1 MRSDKIALDSDEEIS
16 EELDVVAAPKM
27 PEEVE
32 EHSTCDIVK
41 AIIFYSACSSSL
53 LLVNK
58 MTIALIPLH
67 SYVSCTQFAFASI
80 AVILFNETGCI
91 EPIEYCDTPKVKAYC
106 LYVLTFIVALYSNF
120 RALDGSN
127 IATIIVFRACTP
139 LAVSVLDYVFLGRA
153 LPSTRSMISLAIIA
167 VGAFGYVRSDTA
179 FESSGFRAYTWV
191 LVWFSAL
198 CFNMTY
204 GKMVLK
210 QVKTTTWGSVYYTN
224 IISLLPMFVFGSIVA
239 GEWGKYKKL
248 ELGEDFSKAMSL
260 LMVSCVAGLGIGYA
274 GWKCRSIISP
284 TSFTLVGVVNKL
296 LTITMSLLLTDDS
309 ATAMGLICLVVSIS
323 GAALYKQ
330 APFRDQQLQA
340 VPNAEVEMEEV
351 EEENLIESR
360 KS

>member
-1 MRSDKIALDSDEEIS
+1 MRSEKLDSDEEIS
-16 EELDVVAAPKM
+16 EELDVVAAPKT
-27 PEEVE
+27 PEPIE
-32 EHSTCDIVK
+32 ENSTCNIVK

-67 SYVSCTQFAFASI
+67 SYVSCSQFAFASI

-91 EPIEYCDTPKVKAYC
+91 EPIEYCDTPKIKAYC
-106 LYVLTFIVALYSNF
+106 LYVLTFILSLYSNF
-120 RALDGSN
+120 RALEGSN

-153 LPSTRSMISLAIIA
+153 MPSTRSMVSLGIIA
-167 VGAFGYVRSDTA
+167 IGAFGYVSSDAA

-204 GKMVLK
+204 GKMILK

-224 IISLLPMFVFGSIVA
+224 VISLLPMFAFGTIVA

-248 ELGEDFSKAMSL
+248 ELGEDSSAAISL
-260 LMVSCVAGLGIGYA
+260 LMISCVAGLGIGYA
-274 GWKCRSIISP
+274 GWKCRSLISP

-309 ATAMGLICLVVSIS
+309 AKPFGLVCLVVAIS
-323 GAALYKQ
+323 GAAIYKQ
-330 APFRDQQLQA
+330 APFRDQQPQA
-340 VPNAEVEMEEV
+340 LPNAEVEMEQV
-351 EEENLIESR
+351 EEENLIVSR